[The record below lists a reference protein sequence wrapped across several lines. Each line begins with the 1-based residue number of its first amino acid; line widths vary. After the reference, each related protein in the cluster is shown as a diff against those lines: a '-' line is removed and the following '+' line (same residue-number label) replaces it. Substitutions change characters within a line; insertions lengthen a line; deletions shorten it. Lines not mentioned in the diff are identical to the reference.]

1 MSDSVN
7 TPRLSTNSSIYTEQR
22 VARGKTILDRNLNK
36 TRGAEVSLSAQSFL
50 FSEMLQYTQKR
61 VNGIQDLERK
71 LNEFGY
77 RVGTRMLELL
87 TWREKVAKR
96 ETRVLGVLYFIH
108 NVVWRSLFGK
118 QADSLEKS
126 TENEDEYMIS
136 DNDPILTRYISVPK
150 ELSQLNCNA
159 FVAGIVEACLDG
171 YQFPARVTAHT
182 VPIDGFPQRTTI
194 LIKLDK
200 EVLQR
205 EELLK

>member
-1 MSDSVN
+1 
-7 TPRLSTNSSIYTEQR
+7 
-22 VARGKTILDRNLNK
+22 
-36 TRGAEVSLSAQSFL
+36 
-50 FSEMLQYTQKR
+50 MLQYAQKR

-77 RVGTRMLELL
+77 RVGARQLELL
-87 TWREKVAKR
+87 SWREKNAKR

-108 NVVWRSLFGK
+108 SVVWKTLFGK

-136 DNDPILTRYISVPK
+136 DNDPVLTRYISVPK

-159 FVAGIVEACLDG
+159 FIAGIVEAVLDG
-171 YQFPARVTAHT
+171 CQFPARVTAHS
-182 VPIDGFPQRTTI
+182 VPTDAHPLRTTI
-194 LIKLDK
+194 LIKLEK

>member
-1 MSDSVN
+1 MDSSL
-7 TPRLSTNSSIYTEQR
+7 RSTNTTTSSSYSDQR
-22 VARGKTILDRNLNK
+22 IPRGKSILDRNLNK
-36 TRGAEVSLSAQSFL
+36 TRGAEVSLGAQAFL
-50 FSEMLQYTQKR
+50 FSEILQYTQKR
-61 VNGIQDLERK
+61 VNGIQDLEQK
-71 LNEFGY
+71 LNELGY
-77 RVGTRMLELL
+77 RAGIRMLELL
-87 TWREKVAKR
+87 SWREKASKR

-108 NVVWRSLFGK
+108 NVVWKYLFGK

-136 DNDPILTRYISVPK
+136 DNEPILSRYISVPK

-159 FVAGIVEACLDG
+159 YIAGIVEACLDG

-200 EVLQR
+200 DVLQR
-205 EELLK
+205 EEQWK

>member
-1 MSDSVN
+1 MSVSL
-7 TPRLSTNSSIYTEQR
+7 PRTSITSSIHSEQR
-22 VARGKTILDRNLNK
+22 NARAKSILERNLNK
-36 TRGAEVSLSAQSFL
+36 TKGHEVSLSAQTFL
-50 FSEMLQYTQKR
+50 FSEMLQYAQKR
-61 VNGIQDLERK
+61 VSGIQDLERK

-77 RVGTRMLELL
+77 RVGIRMLELL
-87 TWREKVAKR
+87 TWRERNAKR
-96 ETRVLGVLYFIH
+96 ETKVLGVLYFIH
-108 NVVWRSLFGK
+108 SVVWKALFGK

-136 DNDPILTRYISVPK
+136 DNDPLLSRYISVPK

-159 FVAGIVEACLDG
+159 FVAGIVEAVLDG
-171 YQFPARVTAHT
+171 CQFPARVTAHT

-194 LIKLDK
+194 LIKLEK

>member
-1 MSDSVN
+1 
-7 TPRLSTNSSIYTEQR
+7 
-22 VARGKTILDRNLNK
+22 
-36 TRGAEVSLSAQSFL
+36 
-50 FSEMLQYTQKR
+50 MLQYTQKR

-87 TWREKVAKR
+87 VWREKTAKR

-108 NVVWRSLFGK
+108 SVVWKALFGK

-136 DNDPILTRYISVPK
+136 DNEPVLSRYISVPK

-159 FVAGIVEACLDG
+159 FVAGIVEAVLDG
-171 YQFPARVTAHT
+171 CQFPSRVTAHT
-182 VPIDGFPQRTTI
+182 VPIDGFPQRTTV
-194 LIKLDK
+194 LIKLEK